1 MPEFRYTVIDAKGQ
15 TISGMMEADSKE
27 ICRKIIAQRGL
38 YCLSISEANLATRS
52 LSFGGNKVKAK
63 ELSIFCRQFS
73 TMLIS
78 GIGVIKALDILHSQA
93 ESPRLKAVLKGVYDS
108 VQRGQSLSAALN
120 AQNTFPDLLINMVE
134 AGEAGGTLDEVMGRL
149 ADYYEKMLKTANK
162 VKGALMYPIILSI
175 LTVVVVIF
183 LLVGVLPVFM
193 DMFSSSGAPLPLPT
207 RILVGISN
215 SLTTY
220 WYIYLVVISLAI
232 LLWMQFIKRE
242 KGRLWWD
249 RFKTRM
255 PVAGKLNVIIISA
268 RFARTLSAM
277 VQSGIPIL
285 KSLEITSKVMGNSFY
300 AHHVMEIRDDIRKGA
315 SLSASLK
322 KTGIFP
328 VMLLSMINVGEES
341 GNLDSVLMKTSNFY
355 DEESDAAVSRLL
367 GILEPLLIIV
377 MAGVI
382 GFIVVSIMMPMY
394 GMMTLIN

>member
-120 AQNTFPDLLINMVE
+120 AQNAFPDLLINMVE